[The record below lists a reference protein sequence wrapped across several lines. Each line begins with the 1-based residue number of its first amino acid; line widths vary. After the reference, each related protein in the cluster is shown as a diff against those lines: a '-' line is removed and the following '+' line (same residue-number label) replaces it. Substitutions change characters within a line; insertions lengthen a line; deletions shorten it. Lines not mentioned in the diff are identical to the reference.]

1 MSKEI
6 SCLNALTLERV
17 CELNEEGY
25 EFVIED
31 GKVTDVIEQ
40 V

>member
-1 MSKEI
+1 MIKEI

-25 EFVIED
+25 EFVIEN
-31 GKVTDVIEQ
+31 GVITDVIHG
-40 V
+40 